1 MEDFVL
7 CVMWISIILNV
18 ISLINFGI
26 ISNEKYQFGIIKNKF
41 FKEPEVGPK
50 YYYFQVLHNN
60 KFETIEVSFNV
71 YHHFKENDTFI
82 IKT

>member
-41 FKEPEVGPK
+41 FKEPEA
-50 YYYFQVLHNN
+50 
-60 KFETIEVSFNV
+60 VSYTHLTLPTKRIV
-71 YHHFKENDTFI
+71 
-82 IKT
+82 